1 VKALNPAALLEKVR
15 SLFSGFTGGQKAMTA
30 IAVVAAL
37 VGAGLFVSWASK
49 PTYAPLFSGLSSTD
63 AAAVTAKLSEAKEPY
78 QLADGGQTVLVP
90 QADVYQQRITLSGEG
105 LPSGNGGG
113 DGYSLLDKQS
123 MTSSDFQQQVTYQ
136 RALEGELRKT
146 IEAIDGVKTAV
157 VHLAVPQEDVF
168 TENASVPTASVL
180 VQTSPTTPLK
190 PAQVEAIVHLVSS
203 SVPKLAADQ
212 VTVADSSGRVLN
224 SGGGSGVSSMNDAQA
239 QQAQSVE
246 DDTTTSVQ
254 SMLDKLVGPGHAVVR
269 VDASLNFDQT
279 KTDREEYIADKK
291 NPPLTDSVTK
301 ETYKG
306 AGAPVG
312 GVLGPDNNAVPSGT
326 AKSGDNSYVKQSD
339 NRTNAVGTLKTST
352 TKAPGQVSRMTV
364 AVVLD
369 QLVAGSVNDAEVT
382 KLVTAAAGLDTKRG
396 DVVTVS
402 KLAFDT
408 QAAAAAKKE
417 LDAAAAEKQR
427 ADLFNMAKTGGLIV
441 LIALALFL
449 AVKRSRKEE
458 RTPVDLGELPV
469 YREEPPALEGQPLA
483 MAVTAATAGHTLPPA
498 PANALV
504 ASNLQARNEIGQL
517 IEQQPDEVARLLRGW
532 LTDRRP

>member
-1 VKALNPAALLEKVR
+1 MKGLNPSAALDKLR

-30 IAVVAAL
+30 IAVVVAL

-63 AAAVTAKLSEAKEPY
+63 AAAVTAKLAEAKEPY
-78 QLADGGQTVLVP
+78 QLADGGQTILVP

-146 IEAIDGVKTAV
+146 IEAIDGVQTAV
-157 VHLAVPQEDVF
+157 VHLAVPKEDVF
-168 TENASVPTASVL
+168 TENAAVPTASVL
-180 VQTSPTTPLK
+180 VQTSPTSPLK

-203 SVPKLAADQ
+203 SVPTAH
-212 VTVADSSGRVLN
+212 RR
-224 SGGGSGVSSMNDAQA
+224 
-239 QQAQSVE
+239 
-246 DDTTTSVQ
+246 
-254 SMLDKLVGPGHAVVR
+254 PGHRRRQLRTGPELRRRGGRLGAERRPGTAGAVDRGRHQPAACRACWTSWSAPVTPWC
-269 VDASLNFDQT
+269 AST
-279 KTDREEYIADKK
+279 RPSTSTRRRSTARSTSRTSR
-291 NPPLTDSVTK
+291 NPPLTASTTK

-306 AGAPVG
+306 AGSPVG

-326 AKSGDNSYVKQSD
+326 ANSGNNSYVKQSD

-352 TKAPGQVSRMTV
+352 TKAPGQISRMTV

-369 QLVAGSVNDAEVT
+369 QLVAGGVNDAEVT
-382 KLVTAAAGLDTKRG
+382 KLVTSAAGLDSKRG

-408 QAAAAAKKE
+408 QAAATAKKE
-417 LDAAAAEKQR
+417 LEAAAADKQR

-441 LIALALFL
+441 LIALALFIG
-449 AVKRSRKEE
+449 VRRSRKEQ

-469 YREEPPALEGQPLA
+469 YRDEPAELAVRPAGDGRDVGQHR
-483 MAVTAATAGHTLPPA
+483 TGAAARAGQRA
-498 PANALV
+498 
-504 ASNLQARNEIGQL
+504 G
-517 IEQQPDEVARLLRGW
+517 
-532 LTDRRP
+532 